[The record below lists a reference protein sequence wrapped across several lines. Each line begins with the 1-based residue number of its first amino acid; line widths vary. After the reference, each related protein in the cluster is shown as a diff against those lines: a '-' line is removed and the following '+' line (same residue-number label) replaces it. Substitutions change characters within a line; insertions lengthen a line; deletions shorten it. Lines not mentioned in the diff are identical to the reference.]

1 MPLGSYLYCG
11 RPGLHGGTLN
21 SRPRDEKRMPFLEHL
36 EELRWRILKSLAV
49 VVILSIVAYIFSKDL
64 LNLLIKPVPPDIQL
78 IFITPTGAFLVSIK
92 VAIIFGLMGS
102 LPVIFYQTWQFIFP
116 GLLKSEIK
124 MAVVLVLS
132 ATVCFLLGATF
143 AFFVIL
149 PFGLRFLFSF
159 QTVQLVPMPDIS
171 SYIGF
176 AGRLFL
182 AFGIVFE
189 LPLLSFILSKMG
201 VLTPAFMRR
210 QRRYAVVVIFIAA
223 AILTPPDVIT
233 QVMLATPLILLYEI
247 SVWISAAVCKAQ
259 KQKGKTTLQKAEK
272 ADE

>member
-1 MPLGSYLYCG
+1 
-11 RPGLHGGTLN
+11 LN

-64 LNLLIKPVPPDIQL
+64 LSLLIKPVPPDIQL

-259 KQKGKTTLQKAEK
+259 KQKGKMTLQETEK
-272 ADE
+272 TDE